1 MTAPVPPDDIVGLFQ
16 KFDGDAGSYRKFASP
31 AAPEPT
37 AEWPLLASP
46 HTGAAPSTGTGPAQA
61 EPTSPAMPSAR
72 LAPLL
77 RHAAASAAAPS
88 LPLGAATAGNDARM
102 APLQQLFE
110 RLAQQPP
117 ASSSPPAVRHGLL
130 RSWRRQA

>member
-37 AEWPLLASP
+37 AEWPLLASSR
-46 HTGAAPSTGTGPAQA
+46 TEAAPPAAAGPAPA
-61 EPTSPAMPSAR
+61 EPASPAMPSAQ
-72 LAPLL
+72 LAPLF
-77 RHAAASAAAPS
+77 RHAAATVAPS
-88 LPLGAATAGNDARM
+88 LPMGTAAAGNDARM

-117 ASSSPPAVRHGLL
+117 ASASPPAIRHGLL